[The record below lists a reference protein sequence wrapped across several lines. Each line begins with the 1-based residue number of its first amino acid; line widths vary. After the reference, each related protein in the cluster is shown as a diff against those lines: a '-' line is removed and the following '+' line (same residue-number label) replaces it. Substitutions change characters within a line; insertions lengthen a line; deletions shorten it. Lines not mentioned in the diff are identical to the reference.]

1 MLIENSALY
10 PSSTGI
16 SQDHR
21 HRWWELSSA
30 TLLTLWNR
38 SSRSSQCFLLRTIPR
53 QQLRSGQRDV
63 QDSNQL
69 YLAPPGVPRT
79 QGLPVRNSCLNLV
92 WKQLLLQITFVVSE
106 QVPTLTTQTERVCS
120 WTPPSR
126 MTCFKIFYYSSHC
139 LIFGVSGLRHSF
151 KTFSE
156 GGKDGKMK
164 EWRRSETQRFYIIY
178 MI

>member
-1 MLIENSALY
+1 MVGIAIRNTADLMELLFGVLAVLSAQNY
-10 PSSTGI
+10 SQATAEKRSTGRAGFYPALSSSSWR
-16 SQDHR
+16 SQDTGPPCT
-21 HRWWELSSA
+21 E
-30 TLLTLWNR
+30 
-38 SSRSSQCFLLRTIPR
+38 FLPEFGMEAAAFTNNLR
-53 QQLRSGQRDV
+53 G
-63 QDSNQL
+63 
-69 YLAPPGVPRT
+69 
-79 QGLPVRNSCLNLV
+79 
-92 WKQLLLQITFVVSE
+92 SE

-126 MTCFKIFYYSSHC
+126 MTCFKIFYYSSHR